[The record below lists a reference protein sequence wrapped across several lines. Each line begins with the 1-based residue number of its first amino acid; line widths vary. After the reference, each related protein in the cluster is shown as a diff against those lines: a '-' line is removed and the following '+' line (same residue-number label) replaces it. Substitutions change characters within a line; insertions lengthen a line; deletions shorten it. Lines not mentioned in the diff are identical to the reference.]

1 MRYWSFH
8 ELHCYRSIIGLDCAI
23 LRRRSSCGYPSFT
36 FVGWQGG
43 PLCAHS
49 VVVMVLR
56 AMYRDTMIVSKTLL
70 CTIMV
75 HDMVAK
81 REVGLAKKGLC
92 NGEFAFPPILF
103 LLLRCSC
110 CSCLGLVYTD
120 GIAGLSIRT
129 GVLGGL
135 SG

>member
-1 MRYWSFH
+1 
-8 ELHCYRSIIGLDCAI
+8 
-23 LRRRSSCGYPSFT
+23 
-36 FVGWQGG
+36 
-43 PLCAHS
+43 
-49 VVVMVLR
+49 
-56 AMYRDTMIVSKTLL
+56 MIVSKTLL

>member
-1 MRYWSFH
+1 MSYIATEALLDWIVLSYEDVH
-8 ELHCYRSIIGLDCAI
+8 LVGILHLPLWDGKGGHYVHTASSSWYFVQCTEI
-23 LRRRSSCGYPSFT
+23 L
-36 FVGWQGG
+36 
-43 PLCAHS
+43 
-49 VVVMVLR
+49 
-56 AMYRDTMIVSKTLL
+56 ISKILL